1 MNRDAEI
8 MVTLPAVE
16 HRQSAQT
23 TQELFEAAEKMLF
36 IAPIGLQGTVQ
47 YAAWTQLRAALD
59 QVKPFIEAGR

>member
-1 MNRDAEI
+1 MNSEI
-8 MVTLPAVE
+8 MITLSAVE
-16 HRQSAQT
+16 HRQSAQA
-23 TQELFEAAEKMLF
+23 TQKLFDAAEKMLF